1 MFEFEAKRWTCSVS
15 VWCSNNVF
23 ELATLFSAA
32 IFALLLSTWRIYV
45 QYVPANS
52 STFKMRSKV
61 EEMLMFKKFSKWQN
75 KPITRVLLQMFW
87 ILWQQFITLLIPW
100 KFIFGQ
106 NHGLTLEWSH
116 FFQIFT
122 PLNCLK
128 LELTWQ
134 QYQEKKY
141 FIFARE
147 KIPLSRPFCNWSTL
161 QCVAP
166 HPSKQRC
173 NKGACICQQEFWHF
187 VKLERPNSYGNWL
200 NIKA

>member
-1 MFEFEAKRWTCSVS
+1 MGRTMFEVQCSNVRRQKLVFEFEAKRWTRSVS
-15 VWCSNNVF
+15 VRCSNNVF

-75 KPITRVLLQMFW
+75 KPITRVLFQMFW

-106 NHGLTLEWSH
+106 NHGLTLKWFCGSFH
-116 FFQIFT
+116 HCVT
-122 PLNCLK
+122 PLIVWN
-128 LELTWQ
+128 
-134 QYQEKKY
+134 
-141 FIFARE
+141 
-147 KIPLSRPFCNWSTL
+147 
-161 QCVAP
+161 
-166 HPSKQRC
+166 
-173 NKGACICQQEFWHF
+173 
-187 VKLERPNSYGNWL
+187 
-200 NIKA
+200 